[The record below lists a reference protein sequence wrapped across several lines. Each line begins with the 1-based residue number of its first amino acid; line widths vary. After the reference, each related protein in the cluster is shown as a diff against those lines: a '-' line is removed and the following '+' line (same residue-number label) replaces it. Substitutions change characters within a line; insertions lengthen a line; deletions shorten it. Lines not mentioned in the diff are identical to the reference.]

1 MTRVNRGAA
10 ALAAAFILSPVATA
24 AEEGASVNPVAFN
37 LVPFVSAI
45 VVFGVVFFVLAKFVW
60 PKILGG
66 LEEREKKIRSEVY
79 AAEEARQRAA
89 EAQKGFEKSLAEA
102 REKADRMIEQTR
114 AEQARLAADLRA
126 QADAELAQ
134 MRDQARASIEAAKRA
149 AISEIYTEAANL
161 ATSVAGRILEREV
174 NAGDQRRLVEE
185 SVEQYS
191 RQFAKA

>member
-1 MTRVNRGAA
+1 MTRVIRSAAAIAA
-10 ALAAAFILSPVATA
+10 ALILSPIAMA
-24 AEEGASVNPVAFN
+24 AEEGASANPMRFQI
-37 LVPFVSAI
+37 VPFVSAI
-45 VVFGVVFFVLAKFVW
+45 VVFGVVFFVLARFVW

-126 QADAELAQ
+126 QADIELSQ

-149 AISEIYTEAANL
+149 AISEIYAEAANL
-161 ATSVAGRILEREV
+161 ATNVAGKILEREV

-191 RQFAKA
+191 RQFAKV